1 MKKVAHVYA
10 SGVKFNSGDYILGIS
25 TKQYFAN
32 ILMKDKDKYFFED
45 YDCRSE
51 FTKEIIKTINENYDY
66 LLVGGGG
73 LILPDSAPNMIS
85 CWQWVIHED
94 LYSKIK
100 IPIYVVSIGY
110 NLFYGQDITMSSRE
124 SNHSQVKRLDIFK
137 SNIRKLINKAE
148 HFTLRH
154 TGDMESLIS
163 IIGEDMR
170 DKISMEICPS
180 VWYVKT
186 YWKPYIPK
194 GEKYIAIEIKDDR
207 EWRRYINITKQNFY
221 LQLENFVKDCI
232 NNSIPIA
239 YMSHDGSRNF
249 YRYLQQKGINLPLL
263 DNTSGD
269 EEKIFNNYA
278 LCKTILCSA
287 GHSQMMS
294 HGLGIKT
301 ISLISHPKLRYF
313 CDDINNNSF
322 VEINDEPVYEK
333 IKQLI

>member
-1 MKKVAHVYA
+1 
-10 SGVKFNSGDYILGIS
+10 
-25 TKQYFAN
+25 
-32 ILMKDKDKYFFED
+32 
-45 YDCRSE
+45 
-51 FTKEIIKTINENYDY
+51 
-66 LLVGGGG
+66 
-73 LILPDSAPNMIS
+73 
-85 CWQWVIHED
+85 
-94 LYSKIK
+94 
-100 IPIYVVSIGY
+100 
-110 NLFYGQDITMSSRE
+110 MSSRE

-239 YMSHDGSRNF
+239 YMSHDGSGNF

-294 HGLGIKT
+294 YGLGIKT